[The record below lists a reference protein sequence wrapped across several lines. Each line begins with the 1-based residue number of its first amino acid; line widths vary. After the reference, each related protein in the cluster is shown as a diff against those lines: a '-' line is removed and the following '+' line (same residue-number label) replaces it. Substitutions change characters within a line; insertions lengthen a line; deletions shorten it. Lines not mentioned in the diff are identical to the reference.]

1 MLCPKGDMLPLLY
14 YRVND
19 IDTKNSYRIATGAV
33 SIIISRRRIHK
44 KSKQQDR
51 NKPEE
56 RLR

>member
-1 MLCPKGDMLPLLY
+1 MLPLLY